1 MWERKKV
8 AIKQRNDSG
17 EWTATVVIAE
27 RAWIFSGFDGIQAY
41 IEHIKPK
48 KLALTGPCLLM
59 QFYLKSVFFHGV
71 DLRSGAADVVEE
83 CLVKSVC

>member
-1 MWERKKV
+1 M
-8 AIKQRNDSG
+8 KQRNDSG

-48 KLALTGPCLLM
+48 KLA
-59 QFYLKSVFFHGV
+59 
-71 DLRSGAADVVEE
+71 
-83 CLVKSVC
+83 